1 VFYSGSPTIG
11 QKWIKITANG
21 IDYYATAEW
30 TGSAWNGSI
39 GPSPECNGFS
49 TQICSFSPEDGYV
62 ATTTQVDF
70 DLHAYINSEDVSDIK
85 GIKVTLHN
93 IDQNV
98 LLLGFLSPSDIILV
112 DENID
117 IYDTWVKLSNTKATL
132 IGVAN
137 PKYTKNIIICA
148 SFHAG

>member
-1 VFYSGSPTIG
+1 MNIYHVERTDGGGSYDTFSDFVCVAKSENQARKIHPKNSRGYS
-11 QKWIKITANG
+11 
-21 IDYYATAEW
+21 E
-30 TGSAWNGSI
+30 
-39 GPSPECNGFS
+39 
-49 TQICSFSPEDGYV
+49 
-62 ATTTQVDF
+62 
-70 DLHAYINSEDVSDIK
+70 
-85 GIKVTLHN
+85 KV
-93 IDQNV
+93 
-98 LLLGFLSPSDIILV
+98 V